1 MQTFV
6 VVILSLMAIQVLAG
20 LIAIAN
26 RSVPKPMTPTE
37 LAVRTYMRMA
47 FCGWAIWLLAKG
59 GANV

>member
-6 VVILSLMAIQVLAG
+6 IVMLCLMSLQVFAG

-26 RSVPKPMTPTE
+26 RIPPKPMTPTD
-37 LAVRTYMRMA
+37 LAVRTFVRLA
-47 FCGWAIWLLAKG
+47 FCGWAIYLLALG